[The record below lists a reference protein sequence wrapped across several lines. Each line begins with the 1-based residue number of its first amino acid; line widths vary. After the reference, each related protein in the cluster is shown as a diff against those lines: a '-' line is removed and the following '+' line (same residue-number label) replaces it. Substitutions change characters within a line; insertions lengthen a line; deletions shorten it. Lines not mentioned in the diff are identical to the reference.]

1 MGVYSSALRP
11 LLFQLSPD
19 RSHDLAQLGFR
30 ASPLWAAYGRT
41 GRAPD
46 PRLRTSVAGIELAN
60 PVGLAPGFDKDGLML
75 RSLSH
80 LGFGYVV
87 VGSATPQ
94 PRTGN
99 PKPRLARDPGNRSI
113 MNSMGLPNRGIPALV
128 ERLRKRPAGDTPV
141 IASVV
146 TFSPEETPSAITAV
160 APHVD
165 GVEIGLVCPNAREEQ
180 MQELSAFTELAR
192 TLPDVGK
199 PVFVKLPPVNSPEEQ
214 EFVLAAVDTSLEH
227 GIAGFSVSGGH
238 TEPVAALEV
247 GKGSVAGRRTFEDAL
262 RNVRL
267 VADRA
272 ERKLPIR
279 ASGGVFSGAD
289 AAAMM
294 AAGATTVEVYS
305 SFIYEGPGVARLI
318 NRQLSGLLGERSLAS
333 VSELRNRR

>member
-1 MGVYSSALRP
+1 MGLYASALRP

-30 ASPLWAAYGRT
+30 ASPLWAAYART

-46 PRLRTSVAGIELAN
+46 ARLRTAVAGIDLAN

-75 RSLSH
+75 RSLRH
-80 LGFGYVV
+80 LGFGYIV

-94 PRTGN
+94 ARTGN
-99 PKPRLARDPGNRSI
+99 PKPRLARDAGNRSI

-128 ERLRKRPAGDTPV
+128 EQLRSRPAGGTPV
-141 IASVV
+141 IVSVV
-146 TFSPEETPSAITAV
+146 TFTPEETPGAIAAV
-160 APHVD
+160 APYAQ

-180 MQELSAFTELAR
+180 MKELSAFTQLAR
-192 TLPDVGK
+192 SLPDVGR

-214 EFVLAAVDTSLEH
+214 EFVLAAVDTSLGH
-227 GIAGFSVSGGH
+227 GVAGFSVSGGH
-238 TEPVAALEV
+238 TERVPALRV
-247 GKGSVAGRRTFEDAL
+247 GTGSVAGRRTFEDAL

-267 VADRA
+267 VA
-272 ERKLPIR
+272 ERSEGKLPIR

-289 AAAMM
+289 AARMM
-294 AAGATTVEVYS
+294 AAGASTVEVYS

-318 NRQLSGLLGERSLAS
+318 NRQLARVLDERSLTA
-333 VSELRNRR
+333 VSELVGE